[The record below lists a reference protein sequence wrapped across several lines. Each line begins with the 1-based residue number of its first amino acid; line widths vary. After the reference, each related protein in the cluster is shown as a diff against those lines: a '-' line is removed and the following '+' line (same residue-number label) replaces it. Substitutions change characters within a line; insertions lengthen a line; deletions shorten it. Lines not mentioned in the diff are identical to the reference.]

1 MTIFMY
7 GVGVH
12 LLIYSF
18 ARGYFWTPPQLSTET
33 GMSKIQALTPRSR
46 CPGYMRNCIYL
57 EGKQLQPGLP
67 KKAFSKWSKGRVLQ
81 GPTGREA
88 AWRTWK
94 NPKRRGRQ

>member
-57 EGKQLQPGLP
+57 EGKQSQPGSP
-67 KKAFSKWSKGRVLQ
+67 KKAVSKWPKGRVLQ
-81 GPTGREA
+81 GPTGRGA

>member
-57 EGKQLQPGLP
+57 EGKQSQPRSP
-67 KKAFSKWSKGRVLQ
+67 KKAVSKWPKGRVLQ
-81 GPTGREA
+81 
-88 AWRTWK
+88 
-94 NPKRRGRQ
+94 